1 MYHGNKSWV
10 CQKKYKK
17 GKSKNNRALK
27 RCVIK
32 QNEVKN
38 EWLLNGC
45 ELNTKV
51 SNHCE
56 INMHVEMGLLKRIKT

>member
-1 MYHGNKSWV
+1 MEIRVGYVRRNV
-10 CQKKYKK
+10 KKVN
-17 GKSKNNRALK
+17 SKNNRALK

-32 QNEVKN
+32 QNEVRN

-56 INMHVEMGLLKRIKT
+56 INMHVEMVLLQRIKT